1 MTPRPRRRALLV
13 GTIAVLIINGCKPLR
28 GPMAPPLEATT
39 VGQGE
44 RFEAGLPVYD
54 EYFDTIHELHGL
66 VVGAELQERD
76 ALATLATMLNLLP
89 TAPAEQILRKLRDRV
104 PDLPAMELATD
115 EGGDGKAPSA
125 KVSLASK
132 GWPKNDVKSM
142 MMVLEATATANLGIA
157 SRMRDV
163 PERAHRMHSL
173 GKALVDTAD
182 KDFSQ
187 EPPERRAQIKQELE
201 ASFEVL
207 VLVANRSRDVHQ
219 RTVQFVRD
227 MRQAMTSSG
236 TRAN

>member
-1 MTPRPRRRALLV
+1 MTPRPRRRTLLIGAFAALV
-13 GTIAVLIINGCKPLR
+13 VAGCKPQR
-28 GPMAPPLEATT
+28 GPTAPPLEATA

-89 TAPAEQILRKLRDRV
+89 TAPADQILRKLRERV
-104 PDLPAMELATD
+104 PDLPAMEMAIE
-115 EGGDGKAPSA
+115 EGGERKAPSS
-125 KVSLASK
+125 KVTLASK

-157 SRMRDV
+157 SRMHDV

-173 GKALVDTAD
+173 GQELVGTAD
-182 KDFSQ
+182 KDFAQ
-187 EPPERRAQIKQELE
+187 EPPERRARIKQELQ
-201 ASFEVL
+201 ASFDVL
-207 VLVANRSRDVHQ
+207 VLMANRSRDVHQ
-219 RTVQFVRD
+219 RTEQFVRD

-236 TRAN
+236 TRAD